1 MTRVTSVKRLKVL
14 YFAGLRERLGQGSEE
29 FELPV
34 GVSDVAAL
42 RDLLAARGGA
52 WESLLTLR
60 NLRYAV
66 NQQMARLDSPV
77 QAGDEVAFFPP
88 VTGG

>member
-1 MTRVTSVKRLKVL
+1 MLKIL

-29 FELPV
+29 LELPA

-66 NQQMARLDSPV
+66 NQEMVRRDAPLRP
-77 QAGDEVAFFPP
+77 GDEVAFFPP